1 MAKSEAE
8 QVAYKIGK
16 LVNDL
21 TLDLDQVGIYLG
33 RDSMVTY
40 NRIKVIVEAAEYERN
55 SADVR
60 FDTPLF

>member
-40 NRIKVIVEAAEYERN
+40 NRIKVIVEAADHERN
-55 SADVR
+55 KADVR

>member
-33 RDSMVTY
+33 RDSMITY
-40 NRIKVIVEAAEYERN
+40 NRIKVIVEAAEHERN